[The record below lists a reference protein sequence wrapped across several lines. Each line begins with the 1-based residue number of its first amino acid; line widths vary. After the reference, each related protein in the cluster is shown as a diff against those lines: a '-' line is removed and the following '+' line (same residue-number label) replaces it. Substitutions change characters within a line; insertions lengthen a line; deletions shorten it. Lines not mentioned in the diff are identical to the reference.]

1 MGLMDFTRDLDNSP
15 ISLVGGRAH
24 YEVVVRAVLAAE
36 RSVWIATAN
45 LKELM
50 VETGR
55 RVRGGRYHS
64 VLEDFER
71 LALKGVDIRILH
83 ASLPSRPF
91 RNRFDS
97 FPTLVEGGME
107 LRMCPRTH
115 LKTVIVDAEFAYVG
129 SANWTGAGLGAKGV
143 GRRNFELGFTT
154 HDDNLID
161 ELQEMFN
168 VIWTGRPCAECKL
181 RDTCEVPID
190 EL

>member
-1 MGLMDFTRDLDNSP
+1 MDFTRDLSP
-15 ISLVGGRAH
+15 SQMSLIGGRSH
-24 YEVVVRAVLAAE
+24 YDVVVRAVLDAK

-50 VETGR
+50 VEGGR
-55 RVRGGRYHS
+55 QARGGRYHS

-71 LALKGVDIRILH
+71 LAIKGVDIRILH

-91 RNRFDS
+91 RNRFDRL
-97 FPTLVEGGME
+97 PTLVEGGME
-107 LRMCPRTH
+107 LRMCPRSH
-115 LKTVIVDAEFAYVG
+115 LKAVIVDAEFAYVG

-154 HDDNLID
+154 TADDVID
-161 ELQEMFN
+161 ELQEVFN
-168 VIWTGRPCAECKL
+168 TIWTGQPCSECKL
-181 RDTCEVPID
+181 RDTCEVPLD